1 MIITDIVTYSIIL
14 VLVDAVFLNVISNE
28 YGKMIQKIQG
38 SKMEVNMG
46 AALVVYIALVGIW
59 YVFIHPEI
67 KKKGL
72 KEALCKAFILGLFT
86 YAIYDFTNMAIL
98 KDYRF
103 DLAVI
108 DSVWGGLLFS
118 MSTYIFAFLRN

>member
-14 VLVDAVFLNVISNE
+14 VLVDAVFLKVISNE

-46 AALVVYIALVGIW
+46 AAIVVYVALVGVW

-72 KEALCKAFILGLFT
+72 KEALCKAFILGLCT
-86 YAIYDFTNMAIL
+86 YAIYDFTNMALL
-98 KDYRF
+98 KDYRL

-118 MSTYIFAFLRN
+118 VSTYIYAYLRN

>member
-1 MIITDIVTYSIIL
+1 MNIVDIITYSVIL
-14 VLVDAVFLNVISNE
+14 VLVDAVFLKVISNE

-38 SKMEVNMG
+38 SKMEVNMV
-46 AALVVYIALVGIW
+46 AALVVYVALVGVW

-72 KEALCKAFILGLFT
+72 KEALCKAFILGLCT

-98 KDYRF
+98 KDYRL

-118 MSTYIFAFLRN
+118 VSTYIFAFLRN

>member
-1 MIITDIVTYSIIL
+1 MNIVDIITYSVIL
-14 VLVDAVFLNVISNE
+14 VLIDSVYLNVISGE
-28 YGKMIQKIQG
+28 FGKMLGKIQG

-46 AALVVYIALVGIW
+46 AAVVVYVALVGVW

-72 KEALCKAFILGLFT
+72 KEALCKAFILGLCT
-86 YAIYDFTNMAIL
+86 YAIYDFTNMALL
-98 KDYRF
+98 KDYRL

-108 DSVWGGLLFS
+108 DSIWGGLLFS
-118 MSTYIFAFLRN
+118 VSTYIFAFLRN

>member
-1 MIITDIVTYSIIL
+1 MNIVDIVTYSVIL
-14 VLVDAVFLNVISNE
+14 VLVDAVFLKVISNE

-46 AALVVYIALVGIW
+46 AALVVYIALVGVW
-59 YVFIHPEI
+59 CVFIHPEI

-72 KEALCKAFILGLFT
+72 KEALCKAFILGLCT
-86 YAIYDFTNMAIL
+86 YAIYDFTNMALL
-98 KDYRF
+98 KDYRL

-118 MSTYIFAFLRN
+118 VSTYIFAFLRN

>member
-1 MIITDIVTYSIIL
+1 MNIVDIITYSVIL
-14 VLVDAVFLNVISNE
+14 VLVDSVFLKVISNE

-38 SKMEVNMG
+38 GKMEVNMG
-46 AALVVYIALVGIW
+46 AALVVYVALVGVW
-59 YVFIHPEI
+59 YVFIYPEI

-72 KEALCKAFILGLFT
+72 KEALCKAFILGLCT

-98 KDYRF
+98 KDYRL

-108 DSVWGGLLFS
+108 DSIWGGLLFS
-118 MSTYIFAFLRN
+118 VSTYIFAFLRN

>member
-1 MIITDIVTYSIIL
+1 MNIVDIITYSVIL
-14 VLVDAVFLNVISNE
+14 VLVDSVFLKVISNE

-38 SKMEVNMG
+38 GKMEVNMG
-46 AALVVYIALVGIW
+46 AALVVYVALVGVW

-72 KEALCKAFILGLFT
+72 KEALCKAFILGLCT

-98 KDYRF
+98 KDYRL

-108 DSVWGGLLFS
+108 DSIWGGLLFS
-118 MSTYIFAFLRN
+118 VSTYIFAFLRN